1 MKKNYSAEIKR
12 FGKNV
17 KKLRESK
24 GLTQQALSDLCEV
37 DIRTIPRIEKGQY
50 ATRLD
55 LLLAL
60 LDALGLKAGDLL

>member
-37 DIRTIPRIEKGQY
+37 DIRTIQRIEKGQY